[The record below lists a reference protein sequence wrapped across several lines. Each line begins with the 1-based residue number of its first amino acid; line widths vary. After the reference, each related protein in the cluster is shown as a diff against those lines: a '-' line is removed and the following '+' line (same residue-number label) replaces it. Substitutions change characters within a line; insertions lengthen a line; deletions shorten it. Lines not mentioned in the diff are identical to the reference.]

1 MGQLSMFSAETD
13 EPSLDDL
20 AGILASA
27 GQVAIGPR
35 GARLSVVVADDW
47 RARALADEIER
58 CGVAAEISL
67 SSEGSPLVGTT
78 ATPVLE
84 GLYRQWTKGAV
95 KTMPATWVP
104 TPRALRLW
112 VMAAGQRD
120 ADRYLLG
127 LDAHAP
133 DSHGSL
139 ATAVMRAGIA
149 PTLVGTRS
157 SSPALRIAG
166 KRRLTRLIESVGEA
180 PDIPGAALQ
189 WPFI

>member
-1 MGQLSMFSAETD
+1 
-13 EPSLDDL
+13 
-20 AGILASA
+20 
-27 GQVAIGPR
+27 
-35 GARLSVVVADDW
+35 
-47 RARALADEIER
+47 
-58 CGVAAEISL
+58 
-67 SSEGSPLVGTT
+67 
-78 ATPVLE
+78 
-84 GLYRQWTKGAV
+84 
-95 KTMPATWVP
+95 
-104 TPRALRLW
+104 
-112 VMAAGQRD
+112 MAAGQWTPT
-120 ADRYLLG
+120 AIFSVSTP
-127 LDAHAP
+127 HAP